1 MSRRSVS
8 HELENVLSNMV
19 TKMNPKI
26 EPRQTDTTNEQN
38 FTQDTKMRRMYSIW
52 IWLRQHYGLS
62 DYNSKNNQIV
72 PSFAGN

>member
-1 MSRRSVS
+1 
-8 HELENVLSNMV
+8 MV
-19 TKMNPKI
+19 TKMNPNI